1 MVADLPTPIGAG
13 IYDIY
18 TGSPVGDV
26 HTGSPVG
33 DVHTGSPVGDV
44 VPLAARLGLE
54 PPRYCAECARRMVV
68 QVRPDGWWAQCS
80 RHGRV
85 DSEDLDAQR

>member
-1 MVADLPTPIGAG
+1 MVADFPTPIGAG
-13 IYDIY
+13 IYDVY
-18 TGSPVGDV
+18 TGEPVGDI
-26 HTGSPVG
+26 
-33 DVHTGSPVGDV
+33 

-54 PPRYCAECARRMVV
+54 PPRYCAECGRRMIV

-85 DSEDLDAQR
+85 DSEDLESHR

>member
-13 IYDIY
+13 VY
-18 TGSPVGDV
+18 DV

-33 DVHTGSPVGDV
+33 DCDTGSPVGDS

-54 PPRYCAECARRMVV
+54 PPRYCAECGRRMIV

-80 RHGRV
+80 RHGLV
-85 DSEDLDAQR
+85 DSEDLDAER